1 MSGDLELL
9 LAERAIQRVLTSY
22 SRGVDRY
29 DFELV
34 RSCYW
39 PDGTDD
45 HGSFVGGV
53 DDFISF
59 VQTSL
64 DRFERTAHFLG
75 NMLIDV
81 DLDHDVAR
89 AETYALAL
97 HRYSTPT
104 GGRPTCGPASA
115 TSTASSAAPASGAS
129 GHGCA
134 RSTGDAPMPSG
145 ARAGSPRPM
154 CADCARR
161 TTSCTESSTPGPDNE
176 RTIMQLE
183 GKVAAVT
190 GGTRGIGRGI
200 AEAFQREG
208 A

>member
-22 SRGVDRY
+22 SRGIDRY

-97 HRYSTPT
+97 HRYANAD
-104 GGRPTCGPASA
+104 GRPTDMWAGLRYVDRFERRAGEWRIRARVCAFDWRRTDAVGGE
-115 TSTASSAAPASGAS
+115 SGFAETYVR
-129 GHGCA
+129 GL
-134 RSTGDAPMPSG
+134 RSTDDIVY
-145 ARAGSPRPM
+145 RIL
-154 CADCARR
+154 D
-161 TTSCTESSTPGPDNE
+161 T
-176 RTIMQLE
+176 
-183 GKVAAVT
+183 
-190 GGTRGIGRGI
+190 
-200 AEAFQREG
+200 
-208 A
+208 